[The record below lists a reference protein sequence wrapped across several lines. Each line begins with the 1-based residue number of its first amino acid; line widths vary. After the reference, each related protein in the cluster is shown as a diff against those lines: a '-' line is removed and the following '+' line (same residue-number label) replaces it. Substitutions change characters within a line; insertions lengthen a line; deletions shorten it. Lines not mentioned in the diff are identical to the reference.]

1 MRVKFATRF
10 DSPACLDISE
20 LEHHF
25 EEQRVKVSALCRND
39 KKLLRYVFELHLD
52 KKIDIEKSTVEV
64 ESVGRIL
71 LKLLKAE
78 EEYWTKLTSADF
90 LKPKNLSVG
99 WEMQAKFDKEL
110 KSKFPVE
117 FNAEEEVEVK
127 EPATPS
133 TPLAE
138 ELEDEDSEE
147 PVKIKKKKPKNK

>member
-1 MRVKFATRF
+1 M
-10 DSPACLDISE
+10 
-20 LEHHF
+20 
-25 EEQRVKVSALCRND
+25 
-39 KKLLRYVFELHLD
+39 RYVFELPLD
-52 KKIDIEKSTVEV
+52 KKIDTEKSTVEV

-71 LKLLKAE
+71 LKLFKAE

-99 WEMQAKFDKEL
+99 WEMQAQFDKEL

-117 FNAEEEVEVK
+117 FDAEEEVEVK
-127 EPATPS
+127 EPATPA

-147 PVKIKKKKPKNK
+147 PVKIKKNKPKNK